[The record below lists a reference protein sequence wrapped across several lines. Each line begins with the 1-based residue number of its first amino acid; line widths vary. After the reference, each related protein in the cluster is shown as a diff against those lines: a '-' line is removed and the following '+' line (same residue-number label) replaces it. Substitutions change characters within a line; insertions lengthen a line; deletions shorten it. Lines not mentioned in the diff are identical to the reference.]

1 MILPLH
7 LFRFS
12 ITPIISGLVKVI
24 LSNAFGS
31 QSELDPVSQNQTSKI
46 LFDKILLMPQ
56 FLALPM
62 IILTLLFDWC
72 GILSAKK
79 RFRNQSTN
87 KRNKQY
93 HQWRN
98 SKLAICRDFIL
109 FFDRLSLFIY
119 FSNTIKTTEKS
130 ISQPETLS

>member
-12 ITPIISGLVKVI
+12 VTPIILGLVKVI

-31 QSELDPVSQNQTSKI
+31 QSEIDPASQNQTSKI

-62 IILTLLFDWC
+62 IILTLLFDLC
-72 GILSAKK
+72 GILSAGK
-79 RFRNQSTN
+79 RFCNQSTN

-98 SKLAICRDFIL
+98 SKLTICRDFIV

-119 FSNTIKTTEKS
+119 FSNTIKTTEKP
-130 ISQPETLS
+130 ISQPEPLS